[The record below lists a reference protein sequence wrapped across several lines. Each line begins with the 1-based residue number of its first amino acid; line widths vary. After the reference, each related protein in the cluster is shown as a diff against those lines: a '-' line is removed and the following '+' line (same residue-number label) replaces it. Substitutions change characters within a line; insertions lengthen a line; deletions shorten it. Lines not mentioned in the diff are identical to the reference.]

1 MFNNLK
7 ANVIFLAIDILA
19 SASNLI
25 TWLLYQTHICLV
37 FAIVSLVNMVL
48 IIFLIFWEMHL
59 IKTRIET
66 AIKDRENEA
75 RKYLRDNCVKDHE
88 IEELKS
94 LLKEYQQ
101 PASAHI
107 VKNQRSHGKTLEL
120 IKAVEQETLKRFTE
134 YIKGKLSA
142 IYKERV
148 SEKSDG
154 DFKLGASLLLVAQ
167 GEIEKAKGEFLNGEN
182 KRDTNFIIS
191 DNEQS

>member
-7 ANVIFLAIDILA
+7 ASVIFLAIDILA

-37 FAIVSLVNMVL
+37 FAIVGLVNMVL
-48 IIFLIFWEMHL
+48 IIFLIFWDMHL
-59 IKTRIET
+59 IKKRIET
-66 AIKDRENEA
+66 AIKDRE
-75 RKYLRDNCVKDHE
+75 KV
-88 IEELKS
+88 
-94 LLKEYQQ
+94 
-101 PASAHI
+101 
-107 VKNQRSHGKTLEL
+107 
-120 IKAVEQETLKRFTE
+120 VEQETLKRFTE

-154 DFKLGASLLLVAQ
+154 GFKLGASLLLVAQ
-167 GEIEKAKGEFLNGEN
+167 AEVEKAKGEFLNGEN

-191 DNEQS
+191 DNEQSKKSG